1 VAQQELNVKN
11 QAISEANER
20 LEEQAAQV
28 EAAYIQQVHLNELKD
43 QFLLNVNHEL
53 RTPLTAV
60 YGYLE
65 LLREYHERMDSSM
78 QTSLINQAVHGCEE
92 LQLLVSNVLD
102 TLRGDISEK
111 APILVNL
118 FHCYGNAGGDRALRT
133 TEKAGLSLSPGYT

>member
-1 VAQQELNVKN
+1 M
-11 QAISEANER
+11 
-20 LEEQAAQV
+20 
-28 EAAYIQQVHLNELKD
+28 NELKD

-92 LQLLVSNVLD
+92 L
-102 TLRGDISEK
+102 
-111 APILVNL
+111 
-118 FHCYGNAGGDRALRT
+118 
-133 TEKAGLSLSPGYT
+133 